1 MSTEEQKT
9 LMQQQLEELVKVGV
23 GGKFQKS
30 DDYTKKI
37 EEELNFEEAMIRGGI
52 DRYQKTVQEA
62 VQDNQEST
70 TLYGIVLQQKYITKL
85 SEMIN
90 KEVNIMNNGEAGNKL
105 TALKLLCQCLPNS
118 AFVNEIFIDKRPQV
132 WDTVSL
138 IALKNIIDG
147 ISGETTLNKLAIK
160 IGTALMLEARITI
173 FKDREKDKY
182 NQIAKRLTGKNIPQ
196 NANRYQ
202 YKRNVWVYCMNKH
215 KLDFDDWG
223 KEGRLHLGCKII
235 SYCEILGLVKHQ
247 NRKRNRT
254 KTITYVEA
262 TPKIIDEIKNFNIK
276 NEALYPKYLPML
288 MPPREWDLNPF
299 VGGYYG
305 RKHNYKQQSANEISN
320 TLSKTK
326 EKK

>member
-9 LMQQQLEELVKVGV
+9 LLQQQLAELVKVGV
-23 GGKFQKS
+23 GGKFQKNE
-30 DDYTKKI
+30 DYTKKI

-52 DRYQKTVQEA
+52 DRYQKLIREA
-62 VQDNQEST
+62 IQDSQEST

-90 KEVNIMNNGEAGNKL
+90 REVNIMNNGEAGNKL
-105 TALKLLCQCLPNS
+105 TALKLLCQCLPKS
-118 AFVNEIFIDKRPQV
+118 AFVNEVFIDKRPQV

-173 FKDREKDKY
+173 FKDEEKDKY
-182 NQIAKRLTGKNIPQ
+182 NQVAKRLVGKNIPQ

-215 KLDFDDWG
+215 NLQFDDWG
-223 KEGRLHLGCKII
+223 KEGRLHLGCKMI
-235 SYCEILGLVKHQ
+235 SYCEQLGLVKHQ

-262 TPKIIDEIKNFNIK
+262 TPKIIEEIKNFNIS
-276 NEALYPKYLPML
+276 NESLYPKYLPML
-288 MPPREWDLNPF
+288 MPPREWENPF

-305 RKHNYKQQSANEISN
+305 RKHNYKQQSAKEISN
-320 TLSKTK
+320 TLSKSK
-326 EKK
+326 EQK